1 MLAAQQSESRGPV
14 ASRPAAPGSSA
25 DDVFLCEMQDNIVF
39 GKAYEEQWYVR
50 VVTACALSDDLAK
63 LPWGD
68 LTEIGERGVNL
79 SGQLLVSCLL
89 CLSSRQ

>member
-1 MLAAQQSESRGPV
+1 M
-14 ASRPAAPGSSA
+14 ASRSAAPGSCA
-25 DDVFLCEMQDNIVF
+25 DDVCLCETQDNIVF

-50 VVTACALSDDLAK
+50 VVTACALTDDLAM

-79 SGQLLVSCLL
+79 SGLLLVTCCILP
-89 CLSSRQ
+89 QQ

>member
-1 MLAAQQSESRGPV
+1 
-14 ASRPAAPGSSA
+14 
-25 DDVFLCEMQDNIVF
+25 MQDNIVF

-50 VVTACALSDDLAK
+50 VVTACALTDDLAM

-79 SGQLLVSCLL
+79 SGQLLVTYLL
-89 CLSSRQ
+89 CLSCGQQIHCGHACCVSCFLSAAVERQSI

>member
-1 MLAAQQSESRGPV
+1 M
-14 ASRPAAPGSSA
+14 
-25 DDVFLCEMQDNIVF
+25 F

-50 VVTACALSDDLAK
+50 VVTACALTDDLAM

-79 SGQLLVSCLL
+79 SGLPLVTCFLG
-89 CLSSRQ
+89 LSSRQQMPRGLACSVGRCLSAAEVRHLV